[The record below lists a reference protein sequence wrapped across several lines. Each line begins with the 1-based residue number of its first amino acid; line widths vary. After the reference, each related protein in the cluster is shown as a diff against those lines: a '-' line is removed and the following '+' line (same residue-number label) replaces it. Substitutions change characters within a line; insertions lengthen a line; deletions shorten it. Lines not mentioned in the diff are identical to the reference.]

1 MTMRAALV
9 PVLVL
14 LAACGAPVAGSI
26 EVEAEP
32 AALFPDD
39 PGRLRIG
46 ALEYAGGLVLDSDHP
61 GFGGWS
67 ALEVTP
73 DGTRMLAISDNGAWM
88 TASLAFDRDARLV
101 AVNSARLAPMLGVD
115 GAPLEAGST
124 EADAEGLAPLGGGDY
139 AVSFERDHRVLRYA
153 LGEAWSAIETAVPE
167 PWAAPPGVD
176 RLRANAGLEA
186 LAPASASDSAS
197 GPASLWAAVED
208 PIVDG
213 QPHTVWRLSEDDAQ
227 ALSVRV
233 EPGFGLTA
241 LARRPE
247 GGLIAIQRFWSR
259 EIGNRIRIL
268 ALDED
273 AFSENGPVDLA
284 GGPELLAE
292 LSPDMTVDNIE
303 GAAVAMIDGEAR
315 LFLISDDNF
324 NDAQRT
330 LLLSF
335 RFVED

>member
-1 MTMRAALV
+1 MTMRAALL
-9 PVLVL
+9 PLVLV
-14 LAACGAPVAGSI
+14 LAACGAPQAGSI
-26 EVEAEP
+26 NVEAEP
-32 AALFPDD
+32 VPLFPDD
-39 PGRLRIG
+39 PGRMRIG
-46 ALEYAGGLVLDSDHP
+46 ALEYAGGLVLESDHP
-61 GFGGWS
+61 RFGGWS

-73 DGTRMLAISDNGAWM
+73 DGTRLLALSDQGAWL
-88 TASLAFDRDARLV
+88 TAGLAYDGDDAL
-101 AVNSARLAPMLGVD
+101 AGLGAAMIAPMLGVD
-115 GAPLEAGST
+115 GELLRPGAG
-124 EADAEGLAPLGGGDY
+124 EADAEGLAPLGGGAY
-139 AVSFERDHRVLRYA
+139 AVSFEREHRVLRYA
-153 LGEAWSAIETAVPE
+153 LGEDWSAIETATPE
-167 PWAAPPGVD
+167 PWAAPPGLD

-186 LAPASASDSAS
+186 LAPTSD
-197 GPASLWAAVED
+197 PASLWAAVED

-213 QPHTVWRLSEDDAQ
+213 QPHTVWRLSENDAQ
-227 ALSVRV
+227 ARSVRV

-259 EIGNRIRIL
+259 DIGNRVRIL

-284 GGPELLAE
+284 GGPKLLAE
-292 LSPDMTVDNIE
+292 LTPDMTVDNIE
-303 GAAVAMIDGEAR
+303 GAAVALIEEEAR

-335 RFVED
+335 RFAQD

>member
-1 MTMRAALV
+1 MTMRAALL
-9 PVLVL
+9 PLAL
-14 LAACGAPVAGSI
+14 ALAACGAPQAGSI
-26 EVEAEP
+26 DIETEP
-32 AALFPDD
+32 VPLFPDD
-39 PGRLRIG
+39 PGRMRIG
-46 ALEYAGGLVLDSDHP
+46 ALEYAGGLVLESDHP
-61 GFGGWS
+61 RFGGWS

-73 DGTRMLAISDNGAWM
+73 DGTRLLALSDQGAWL
-88 TASLAFDRDARLV
+88 TAGLAYDGDDAL
-101 AVNSARLAPMLGVD
+101 AGLGGAMIAPMLGVD
-115 GAPLEAGST
+115 GEPLRAGAG

-153 LGEAWSAIETAVPE
+153 LGEDWSGIETAIPE

-186 LAPASASDSAS
+186 LAPASGAARE
-197 GPASLWAAVED
+197 GASLWAAVED

-259 EIGNRIRIL
+259 EVGNRIRIL
-268 ALDED
+268 TLDDD

-284 GGPELLAE
+284 GGPQLLAE
-292 LSPDMTVDNIE
+292 LTPEMTVDNIE
-303 GAAVAMIDGEAR
+303 GAAVAVIDGEAR